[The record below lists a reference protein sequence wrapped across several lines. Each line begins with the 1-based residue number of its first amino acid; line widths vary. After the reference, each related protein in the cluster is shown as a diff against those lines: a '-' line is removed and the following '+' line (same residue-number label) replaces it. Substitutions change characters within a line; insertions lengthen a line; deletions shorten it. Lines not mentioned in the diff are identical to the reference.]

1 MKTAII
7 DQHIGWYGSINL
19 IGRTLDDTTVI
30 RMDSS
35 DLENALMDALSLWND
50 KKTWGLRL
58 RSGPK
63 PRHGKVI
70 SW

>member
-35 DLENALMDALSLWND
+35 DLENALMDALSL
-50 KKTWGLRL
+50 
-58 RSGPK
+58 
-63 PRHGKVI
+63 
-70 SW
+70 